1 MRSEDNMNL
10 HDGEKMVLGQ
20 GGKETASY
28 EDLKASDE
36 SHQMHGFGHPLM
48 QKGPRQLVVFE
59 SGDGAVLK
67 DVMGKEYLDAMAGI
81 TVAHLGHGRKDLAQ
95 VAFEQMSKLEVSSNQ
110 RNLTNNNAVKLCE
123 RLSGLAAQ
131 AFPEMNG
138 SRVYLTTGGGEG
150 IEAAYH
156 LALRYWNKSGPL
168 GSSYGEG
175 YKKQKLISFRNCY
188 HGSTFI
194 PASMKPEFSDY
205 GWKRWMEGHDREVY
219 ESPSHRMFSNIDP
232 PHELFMDINK
242 MKPGEN
248 VGQAAARQ
256 LEERILQEGPETVAA
271 FVFEPVQGDGGAV
284 DMHRDF
290 FPLAKEI
297 CKKYSVL
304 MIADE
309 IMSFAKTGHW
319 FGMELYGV
327 CPDIMVISKGL
338 TCGYLPAG
346 AVIYQ
351 NYIWQTA
358 FNNLSTKVM
367 LSDVWQHDYTWSGH
381 PVCSAVALRALDI
394 IDSENLIELCAKRG
408 REFLDI
414 LKSELEGLHVVQQ
427 VRGTGVM
434 LGVDLISDIATD
446 IEQKVLLEYGI
457 VLRASTNKHCLLL
470 TPPYAMTDE
479 QFKKVAESL
488 RKVLSSFAT
497 LAESAISKS
506 RQH

>member
-1 MRSEDNMNL
+1 MI
-10 HDGEKMVLGQ
+10 LGQ
-20 GGKETASY
+20 GGKETATY

-36 SHQMHGFGHPLM
+36 AHQMHGFGHPLM

-67 DVMGKEYLDAMAGI
+67 DVMGKEYLDAMGGI

-95 VAFEQMSKLEVSSNQ
+95 VAFEQMTKLEVSSNQ
-110 RNLTNNNAVKLCE
+110 RNLTNKNAVKLCE

-131 AFPEMNG
+131 AFPEKITG

-168 GSSYGEG
+168 GTSYGGG

-188 HGSTFI
+188 HGSTFVS
-194 PASMKPEFSDY
+194 ASMKPEFSDY
-205 GWKRWMEGHDREVY
+205 GWKRWMEGHERDVY
-219 ESPSHRMFSNIDP
+219 ESSSHRMFCNIDP
-232 PHELFMDINK
+232 PHELFFERSK
-242 MKPGEN
+242 LKHGES
-248 VGQAAARQ
+248 VGQAA
-256 LEERILQEGPETVAA
+256 
-271 FVFEPVQGDGGAV
+271 GDDGAV

-290 FPLAKEI
+290 FPLAEWI
-297 CKKYSVL
+297 CRKYGIL

-309 IMSFAKTGHW
+309 IMSFAKMGHW
-319 FGMELYGV
+319 FGMELYGMY
-327 CPDIMVISKGL
+327 PDIMVISKGL
-338 TCGYLPAG
+338 ICGYLPAG
-346 AVIYQ
+346 AVIYR
-351 NYIWQTA
+351 NDIWKTA
-358 FNNLSTKVM
+358 FNNISTKMM
-367 LSDVWQHDYTWSGH
+367 LSDVWQYDYTWSGH

-394 IDSENLIELCAKRG
+394 IDQENLIEICAKRG

-414 LKSELEGLHVVQQ
+414 LKSELEGLHTVQQ
-427 VRGTGVM
+427 VRGTGIM
-434 LGVDLISDIATD
+434 IGIDLISDIATD

-470 TPPYAMTDE
+470 TPPYSMTDE

-488 RKVLSSFAT
+488 RKVLRSFAT
-497 LAESAISKS
+497 LGESAISKS
-506 RQH
+506 RQN